1 MMKKMLPILI
11 LVAVVVAIV
20 LVKKGQPTASVEP
33 VVWYGM
39 MPHPYMTEVEAGA
52 KAAAADSGVA
62 VLTVVGQEW
71 TQDNENANIK
81 ALSTK
86 GHKGFSIFPGD
97 PAGANGLFA
106 ELARNGQ
113 YVVAYGAE
121 PNLPTP
127 ATFTVATYI
136 HQAAT
141 DAAEELVKMM
151 GGKGNILN
159 VLETVTDVNTKV
171 RDDAIIAVA
180 AKYPD
185 VKIIQ
190 TISDMT
196 QVSVAK
202 EKIQSALAA
211 RGEEIDGIITTGYN
225 PTIAAAAVLTEW
237 HADPA
242 HKRIRYIGIDTGDTV
257 LEAIRNGSIDATV
270 AQNPF
275 GHGYISATLLAK
287 MSQGWTPRQ
296 AYQFINAGHVVITK
310 ANLDTYA
317 SEVKAITQKI
327 VAEID
332 AKYLAPPK

>member
-1 MMKKMLPILI
+1 MKKFLPIVVLI
-11 LVAVVVAIV
+11 AIVVAIV
-20 LVKKGQPTASVEP
+20 LVKKGQSSSDVEP

-39 MPHPYMTEVEAGA
+39 MPHPYMSEVEAGA
-52 KAAAADSGVA
+52 KEAAVDTGVPLLA
-62 VLTVVGQEW
+62 VVGQEW

-86 GHKGFSIFPGD
+86 GHKTFSIFPGD

-106 ELARNGQ
+106 ELVRNGQ

-121 PNLPTP
+121 PNIPTP
-127 ATFTVATYI
+127 ALFTVATDI
-136 HQAAT
+136 QQSAT
-141 DAAEELVKMM
+141 DAAEALVKMM

-180 AKYPD
+180 AKHPG

-190 TISDMT
+190 TISDMS

-225 PTIAAAAVLTEW
+225 PTIAAAAVLSEW
-237 HADPA
+237 HANRA
-242 HKRIRYIGIDTGDTV
+242 HKRIRYIGIDTGATV
-257 LEAIRNGSIDATV
+257 MEAIRNGSIDATV
-270 AQNPF
+270 SQNPF
-275 GHGYISATLLAK
+275 GHGYISCTILAK
-287 MSQGWTPRQ
+287 MTKGWTPRQ
-296 AYQFINAGHVVITK
+296 PYQFINAGHIVVTK
-310 ANLDTYA
+310 DNIDTYG
-317 SEVKAITQKI
+317 VQIRAITDGI
-327 VAEID
+327 IAD
-332 AKYLAPPK
+332 MDTKYLTPPK